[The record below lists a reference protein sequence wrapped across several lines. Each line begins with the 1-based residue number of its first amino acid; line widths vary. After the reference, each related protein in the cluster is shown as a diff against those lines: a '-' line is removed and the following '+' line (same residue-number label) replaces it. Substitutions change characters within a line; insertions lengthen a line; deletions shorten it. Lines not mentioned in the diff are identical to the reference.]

1 MEEAAKG
8 WMMIW
13 IGKWVNVSAG
23 TSSPRYSWTKGSK
36 MVVVVIVN
44 TQAIVDVIFKM

>member
-36 MVVVVIVN
+36 MVVVHVVIVN
-44 TQAIVDVIFKM
+44 IQAIVDVIF